1 LEAALAGFGFGFI
14 GSLHCIGMCGPIVLA
29 LPIGNHR
36 WATFALGR
44 FLYNLGRVVTYTIM
58 GGIVGLLGAGI
69 LLPLFQQDLSIIAGI
84 FIILSVVLR
93 RLIKLSWPVPSF
105 LSGTLQRLQAKIAAL
120 LQKQSVAALFLLG
133 VLNGLLPCGFVYVAM
148 TAAAVS
154 AHVLSGM
161 LFMAGF
167 GFGTIPAMIGF
178 SVSPRIFS
186 AGVRARIAKI
196 LPAFTL
202 LVGVLLV
209 LRGLNL
215 GIPFISPRLGDPSS
229 DQMML
234 HHH

>member
-1 LEAALAGFGFGFI
+1 MEVLAGFAFGFV

-29 LPIGNHR
+29 LPVGNHR

-44 FLYNLGRVVTYTIM
+44 FLYNLGRVVTYTLM
-58 GGIVGLLGAGI
+58 GGAVGFLGAGI
-69 LLPLFQQDLSIIAGI
+69 LLPLFQQNLSIIAGI

-93 RLIKLSWPVPSF
+93 RLIKLSWPIPSF
-105 LSGTLQRLQAKIAAL
+105 LSGALQRLQAQIAAL
-120 LQKQSVAALFLLG
+120 LRKQSVAALFLLG
-133 VLNGLLPCGFVYVAM
+133 VLNGLLPCGFVYVAI

-178 SVSPRIFS
+178 SVSPRILS
-186 AGVRARIAKI
+186 ASVRTRIVKI

-215 GIPFISPRLGDPSS
+215 GIPFISPRLGTEPLN
-229 DQMML
+229 QTMQ